1 MKQFSSKKFIK
12 DLPKHSGLIF
22 RDGYSKRKIPKD
34 IDAIIIG
41 SGIGG
46 LTCAGLLSRAG
57 KRVLVLEQHYIAG
70 GCTHSFEEHGY
81 EFDTG
86 LHYMGNI
93 DKRKKILDLITQ
105 EEIQW
110 DKMGTQENGYVYD
123 EIRIGEPQPDG
134 TIKYKEYDLPA
145 GKEPFIKLMVSK
157 FPKEEQTIRKY
168 YN

>member
-1 MKQFSSKKFIK
+1 MYQIALLFIISFFIYRWLNDNSTNVKQFSTKKFIK
-12 DLPKHSGLIF
+12 DLPNHNGLIH

-93 DKRKKILDLITQ
+93 SKRKKILDLITQ
-105 EEIQW
+105 NNIVIKWVQQ
-110 DKMGTQENGYVYD
+110 KMD
-123 EIRIGEPQPDG
+123 MSMM
-134 TIKYKEYDLPA
+134 
-145 GKEPFIKLMVSK
+145 KL
-157 FPKEEQTIRKY
+157 E
-168 YN
+168 